1 VSRSRACS
9 SKSWPPRS
17 RHVSA
22 LVFCSR
28 SLLEASS
35 LGESEGG
42 GRRYQDGIPVNGTRD
57 IEISAQSD
65 TSPRSSPDM
74 LNHLMTLTDPIVRG
88 ENEPPHHVYLD
99 DRACYAVLVS
109 KQYTNQ
115 ELRVFWSFD
124 FDQTGKIRTLLPS
137 SISQHRRK
145 TTAGMRNAS
154 YGTADCTIHEL
165 DDPEANMKH
174 PSSVLTRRFGE
185 HILSYRCVHPHRRS
199 DTPLEFKRSLG
210 PRVYA
215 RTQRVGHS
223 ALWATTLQHRR
234 QHPAAS
240 RFARRSRSE
249 ASSTPSTIF
258 EPEST

>member
-1 VSRSRACS
+1 
-9 SKSWPPRS
+9 
-17 RHVSA
+17 
-22 LVFCSR
+22 
-28 SLLEASS
+28 
-35 LGESEGG
+35 
-42 GRRYQDGIPVNGTRD
+42 
-57 IEISAQSD
+57 
-65 TSPRSSPDM
+65 M
-74 LNHLMTLTDPIVRG
+74 LNHLMAVTDPIIRG
-88 ENEPPHHVYLD
+88 ENEPPHHAYLG

-115 ELRVFWSFD
+115 ELRVFWPFD
-124 FDQTGKIRTLLPS
+124 FDQPGKIRTLLPS

-154 YGTADCTIHEL
+154 YGTADYAIDEL

-174 PSSVLTRRFGE
+174 PNSVLTRRFSE
-185 HILSYRCVHPHRRS
+185 HILSYQCVHPHRRS

-215 RTQRVGHS
+215 RPQRVGHS

-234 QHPAAS
+234 QHPTAS

-249 ASSTPSTIF
+249 ASWTPSTIF